1 MSPILKSRYKN
12 SHTKEILIISRV
24 WEYDVD
30 EYKLNKLKI
39 SDNNSWKVSEEIKH
53 KQGHKD
59 RFMFV

>member
-1 MSPILKSRYKN
+1 MNPIVKRRYKN

-24 WEYDVD
+24 WEYDID
-30 EYKLNKLKI
+30 EDKLNKLKI

-53 KQGHKD
+53 KQGRKD